1 LRKTATSRSRLR
13 RDEPLSSQI
22 AALQYKL
29 RRMFAAAL
37 LASLLAQA
45 EQAPTPA
52 RPDAAPATTAPAP
65 ASGAPAAAT
74 SAPAPATPGAPTP
87 ATSAPVPPAPQ
98 GPAAAAPPVPP
109 PAVAEPATPPPANS
123 ASVYVRYAYR
133 LGAGSDDIVPTSGFS
148 LGGEFE
154 RRLAAFPTGIELGIA
169 MDFFYDRFTKDV
181 IATSVGPM
189 GDPAPGIGTRTLSQ
203 TTFALMET
211 TGWRYADMRLYVG
224 VGAGLTV
231 GYFVSP
237 DISSTGDT
245 DLEPLARAV
254 FGFDFAIAPRTA
266 AILRVD
272 YTHTFY
278 RNIYFVGP
286 TGESHP
292 VFGDLFDAGIGFLLR
307 F

>member
-1 LRKTATSRSRLR
+1 V
-13 RDEPLSSQI
+13 PP
-22 AALQYKL
+22 
-29 RRMFAAAL
+29 AAAV
-37 LASLLAQA
+37 
-45 EQAPTPA
+45 PA
-52 RPDAAPATTAPAP
+52 AAPA
-65 ASGAPAAAT
+65 APAAAEP
-74 SAPAPATPGAPTP
+74 APAPGAP
-87 ATSAPVPPAPQ
+87 APVTPAPQ
-98 GPAAAAPPVPP
+98 GPATAPPAPP
-109 PAVAEPATPPPANS
+109 QVVAEPATPPANS

-133 LGAGSDDIVPTSGFS
+133 VGADGDGIVPASGIS

-154 RRLAAFPTGIELGIA
+154 RRLRGFQTGIELGVA
-169 MDFFYDRFTKDV
+169 FDFFYDRFTKDV

-189 GDPAPGIGTRTLSQ
+189 GDTEPAIGTRTLSQ

-237 DISSTGDT
+237 DLGAGSST
-245 DLEPLARAV
+245 DLLPLARGV

-272 YTHTFY
+272 YTHTFH
-278 RNIYFVGP
+278 RDSFFVGP
-286 TGESHP
+286 NGESHP
-292 VFGDLFDAGIGFLLR
+292 IFGDLFDAGIGFLLR

>member
-1 LRKTATSRSRLR
+1 
-13 RDEPLSSQI
+13 
-22 AALQYKL
+22 
-29 RRMFAAAL
+29 MFAAAL

-45 EQAPTPA
+45 EQAPAPA
-52 RPDAAPATTAPAP
+52 RPDGAPATAAAPAAE
-65 ASGAPAAAT
+65 
-74 SAPAPATPGAPTP
+74 TPGPSATVPITPVAP
-87 ATSAPVPPAPQ
+87 
-98 GPAAAAPPVPP
+98 GPAAAAPPALPP
-109 PAVAEPATPPPANS
+109 IVGEPATPPPANS
-123 ASVYVRYAYR
+123 TSVYVRYAYR
-133 LGAGSDDIVPTSGFS
+133 VGADGDAVVPTSGFS

-154 RRLAAFPTGIELGIA
+154 RRLRAFQTGIELGIA
-169 MDFFYDRFTKDV
+169 IDFFYDRFTKDV
-181 IATSVGPM
+181 IATTVGPM
-189 GDPAPGIGTRTLSQ
+189 GDPEPAIGSRTLSQ

-224 VGAGLTV
+224 VAAGLTV

-237 DISSTGDT
+237 DVAAGGNT
-245 DLEPLARAV
+245 DLLPLARGV

-272 YTHTFY
+272 YTHTFS
-278 RNIYFVGP
+278 RDSTFVGP

>member
-1 LRKTATSRSRLR
+1 
-13 RDEPLSSQI
+13 
-22 AALQYKL
+22 
-29 RRMFAAAL
+29 MFAAAL

-45 EQAPTPA
+45 EQAPAPA
-52 RPDAAPATTAPAP
+52 RPDTAATTAAPA
-65 ASGAPAAAT
+65 
-74 SAPAPATPGAPTP
+74 PGAPVAATP
-87 ATSAPVPPAPQ
+87 APGPAPPPPGTPSPAPVTPVPQ
-98 GPAAAAPPVPP
+98 GPAAAAPPALPP
-109 PAVAEPATPPPANS
+109 IVGEPATPPPANS
-123 ASVYVRYAYR
+123 TSVYVRYAYR
-133 LGAGSDDIVPTSGFS
+133 VGAEGDGVVPTSGFS

-154 RRLAAFPTGIELGIA
+154 RRLRAFQTGIELGVA
-169 MDFFYDRFTKDV
+169 VDFFYDRFTRDV
-181 IATSVGPM
+181 IATTVGPM
-189 GDPAPGIGTRTLSQ
+189 GDPEPAIGSRTLSQ

-224 VGAGLTV
+224 VAAGLTV

-237 DISSTGDT
+237 DIAAGGST
-245 DLEPLARAV
+245 DLLPLARGV

-272 YTHTFY
+272 YTHTFS
-278 RNIYFVGP
+278 RDSTFVGP